1 MRRARGDSH
10 GSAMTRPSRSGFV
23 AGMSWIYQE
32 LVPSSKARC
41 ETWARLLTGNRT
53 SGSSSET
60 RRFCHEEAFDGCAR
74 VGADRRSGGGLRPRR
89 WRLPRRRWQLPR
101 RRFPWGPG
109 RRVPRRLSRRARIP
123 RRLPRSGAPRRL
135 PWSGCP
141 RSGCPRRPRFPPRGR
156 LPPGRRPDLDRPAL
170 GLERRRPSL
179 ARWRLVG
186 GALPRL
192 VLGSGPVGLEWI
204 PVGLAGRLLVA
215 GRLLKREPRPFARA
229 RVDLTRGARC
239 IYELRRRP
247 EIARARRLSVVSASP
262 ASKSA
267 KPPPL
272 GAVDA
277 SQAQLLTPP
286 SCAPLSA
293 PAPVELPP
301 VPSVPPV
308 PVLPP
313 PPVAPPDPV
322 ADDEP
327 PAPVVG
333 IPPSGMGMGMPPSGI
348 AHSPWKQFWP
358 DGHLTPAHPS

>member
-53 SGSSSET
+53 SGSSSEN

-89 WRLPRRRWQLPR
+89 R
-101 RRFPWGPG
+101 G
-109 RRVPRRLSRRARIP
+109 VPRWLSRRARIP
-123 RRLPRSGAPRRL
+123 RRLPRSGAPRWL

-179 ARWRLVG
+179 ARRRLVG
-186 GALPRL
+186 GSLPRL

-229 RVDLTRGARC
+229 RVEPDPRRALYLRAAAPTR
-239 IYELRRRP
+239 
-247 EIARARRLSVVSASP
+247 ARA
-262 ASKSA
+262 
-267 KPPPL
+267 
-272 GAVDA
+272 GA
-277 SQAQLLTPP
+277 
-286 SCAPLSA
+286 APERGQRQSR
-293 PAPVELPP
+293 
-301 VPSVPPV
+301 
-308 PVLPP
+308 
-313 PPVAPPDPV
+313 
-322 ADDEP
+322 
-327 PAPVVG
+327 
-333 IPPSGMGMGMPPSGI
+333 
-348 AHSPWKQFWP
+348 KQERE
-358 DGHLTPAHPS
+358 